1 MPTKETQDIIDG
13 IRQLEAIETTVEQAL
28 RFEDGCIVCSTL
40 QGGTLFVFDLSGH
53 LLQRTPVQAGEKR
66 VKLLPLKGDGV
77 GGSSSALAQE
87 VVPLPERSCCLD
99 AVKLTS
105 KIHPLPLPSNSLK

>member
-1 MPTKETQDIIDG
+1 MPTKETQNIIDG

-40 QGGTLFVFDLSGH
+40 QGGTLSVFDLSGH

-66 VKLLPLKGDGV
+66 VKLLPLKGDV
-77 GGSSSALAQE
+77 GGCHHQ
-87 VVPLPERSCCLD
+87 P
-99 AVKLTS
+99 
-105 KIHPLPLPSNSLK
+105 